1 MRTEAGVN
9 LDPEA
14 LHERLDERV
23 RRGRARSEAAGEVR
37 WLVEIEH
44 RMGMQSKHSSDAA
57 MKVIDEWLG
66 QSDEPAGV
74 LADMYARFLDERVRI
89 KRVNTPRWDQI
100 DIAWE
105 AWRAQ
110 GRR

>member
-1 MRTEAGVN
+1 MD

-14 LHERLDERV
+14 LRKRLDERV
-23 RRGRARSEAAGEVR
+23 RRGRARTEAAGEVR
-37 WLVEIEH
+37 WLLEIEH
-44 RMGMQSKHSSDAA
+44 RMGMQSKTSSDAA
-57 MKVIDEWLG
+57 VKVIDEWLPSRTTQPG
-66 QSDEPAGV
+66 CWLTCTRDSSTRGSASSDS
-74 LADMYARFLDERVRI
+74 
-89 KRVNTPRWDQI
+89 TPPPWDQI